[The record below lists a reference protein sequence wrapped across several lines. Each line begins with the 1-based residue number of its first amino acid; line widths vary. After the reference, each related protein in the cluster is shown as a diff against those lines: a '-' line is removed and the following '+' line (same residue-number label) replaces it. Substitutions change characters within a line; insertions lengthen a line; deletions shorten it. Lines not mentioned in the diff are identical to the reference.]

1 MLRWP
6 LLWKRC
12 HVSLVGGNRNNGE
25 KVLACFSFCLDTTHC
40 YQTSRLP
47 FVLFCFI
54 SRDKNGPFL
63 VNYAIQAAT
72 EKTHKRHVSTP
83 WMDNFSLIRRH
94 LVLTAGVHDLIVWTG
109 RRLLT
114 SDNNIS
120 KYSSALLGQIW
131 LTVWSGKQTKS
142 QQHWNL
148 RMTSL

>member
-6 LLWKRC
+6 LLWERFS
-12 HVSLVGGNRNNGE
+12 VSLVGGNRNNGE
-25 KVLACFSFCLDTTHC
+25 NVLACFSFAWTPPTVIRHHDFL
-40 YQTSRLP
+40 
-47 FVLFCFI
+47 LFCFAL
-54 SRDKNGPFL
+54 SLGTNGPFL

-83 WMDNFSLIRRH
+83 WMDNFSLIRR
-94 LVLTAGVHDLIVWTG
+94 LLGLTAGVHDVIEWTG

-131 LTVWSGKQTKS
+131 LTLWSGKQTKS
-142 QQHWNL
+142 QQHWNP
-148 RMTSL
+148 RMTRL